1 MTQPINS
8 YNVLI
13 DRFQTFATGHYM
25 INAFTHGI
33 LPAIDE
39 TKDKQYPWMH
49 VLCTGIVQQAG
60 QAEYSWTVYFFDLP
74 RDKADA
80 HENKREALSD
90 CIRLAQDLIYEIDN
104 GNVLFGDT
112 VDLLPG
118 AQIVPGIDE
127 WTNTLTGVE
136 LTFTMA
142 VPDDYD
148 ACAIPADFSVGSGTD
163 TSTPGVS
170 SLSFSESLNNTDGVV
185 TLDNDEESP
194 GNTKYYGTNAQGV
207 KGWYTLSATFNCSAL
222 ENCTVF
228 TDLQTQVQ
236 NIEDTYIQSVTG
248 LDTDN
253 TDPQNP
259 VVQIAV
265 DGVTITGSGTSA
277 DPLVANGG
285 GGAFIPLAGTS
296 PGSPVTGDIEID
308 GTQTIDIF
316 QDNGAGNNAQIGF
329 VETGIEL
336 RNTDSSGNAV
346 VSANAGGEAI
356 ILSTTGSSP
365 AVFKTLINPY
375 SDAATYPSINEIN
388 LKRIQFNGQAAP
400 TINDDGTLGYEVDS
414 YWIYNG
420 GLYICTN
427 NATGAAVWNQ
437 VGSAGATWGSI
448 AGTLSNQTDLQAA
461 LDGKVDENSAITGAT
476 KTKITY
482 DAKGLVTAGADAGI
496 ADITGLQTALD
507 AKDVLP
513 VVVSSNQTAANDGR
527 YINTASATYTDPT
540 PAEGKGFV
548 VFVRNGTATVGG
560 TAYAIAGT
568 VIHRVY
574 HSGAWANYPFYSG
587 IKQDSSILSNTAGA
601 TTVAAG
607 ATEFAALF
615 GGPTSDS
622 TTEANVASI
631 ITEPGVISNFYV
643 RTLTAQPGTGSYVLT
658 VRVNGVD
665 TGIVITIAA
674 GAAAGIFSDTA
685 NTAMVAAGDLVSIKL
700 VNNAS
705 GSSAQRTSASAT
717 FTRM

>member
-1 MTQPINS
+1 MTQAINS

-13 DRFQTFATGHYM
+13 DRFQTFANGHYM

-39 TKDKQYPWMH
+39 PKDKQYPWMH

-60 QAEYSWTVYFFDLP
+60 QAEYSWTIYFFDLP

-104 GNVLFGDT
+104 GNVLFGNT

-185 TLDNDEESP
+185 TLDNDQESP
-194 GNTKYYGTNAQGV
+194 GNTKYYGTNSSGV
-207 KGWYTLSATFNCSAL
+207 KGWYTL
-222 ENCTVF
+222 
-228 TDLQTQVQ
+228 
-236 NIEDTYIQSVTG
+236 TG
-248 LDTDN
+248 
-253 TDPQNP
+253 
-259 VVQIAV
+259 
-265 DGVTITGSGTSA
+265 G
-277 DPLVANGG
+277 GG
-285 GGAFIPLAGTS
+285 GGAVDSVNGQTGTVLLDAGDVGADAA
-296 PGSPVTGDIEID
+296 GS
-308 GTQTIDIF
+308 
-316 QDNGAGNNAQIGF
+316 AAAA
-329 VETGIEL
+329 L
-336 RNTDSSGNAV
+336 
-346 VSANAGGEAI
+346 VSANGYTDSAVAGLI
-356 ILSTTGSSP
+356 P
-365 AVFKTLINPY
+365 AN
-375 SDAATYPSINEIN
+375 
-388 LKRIQFNGQAAP
+388 AP
-400 TINDDGTLGYEVDS
+400 
-414 YWIYNG
+414 
-420 GLYICTN
+420 
-427 NATGAAVWNQ
+427 
-437 VGSAGATWGSI
+437 
-448 AGTLSNQTDLQAA
+448 
-461 LDGKVDENSAITGAT
+461 ITGAT

-482 DAKGLVTAGADAGI
+482 DSDGLVTAGADAGI
-496 ADITGLQTALD
+496 SDITGLQSALD

-527 YINTASATYTDPT
+527 YVNVASATYTDPT

-560 TAYAIAGT
+560 TGYAIAGT
-568 VIHRVY
+568 LIYRIY

-607 ATEFAALF
+607 STEYAALF
-615 GGPTSDS
+615 GGPTADS
-622 TTEANVASI
+622 AVEANVASI
-631 ITEPGVISNFYV
+631 ITEPGVISNFSV
-643 RTLTAQPGTGSYVLT
+643 RTLNAQPGTGSYVLT

-674 GAAAGIFSDTA
+674 GAAAGIFSDTV
-685 NTAMVAAGDLVSIKL
+685 NTATVAAGDLVSIKL

-705 GSSAQRTSASAT
+705 GASAQRTSASAT